1 MDTAALDR
9 ALTEAR
15 EGYITNNPKSLA
27 RHEKAVNVMPGGN
40 TRTVLFNTPFPLGIE
55 RAEGCTLWDL
65 DGHRYADFLG
75 EYTAGIYGHSH
86 PKIRAAIDSALDN
99 GINFGGVNEAE
110 AKLAEVVCDRFPSID
125 LVRFTNSGTE
135 ANLMAIAAAR
145 AQTKRN
151 KIMVFDGGYHG
162 GVLYFSSNG
171 GSPVNAPYDFVLASY
186 NDVEGTQTLIVQHSD
201 DLAAILLEPM
211 LGGGGC
217 IPAERGF
224 LQMLRDETARR
235 GTILIFDEVM
245 TSRLASGGLQEA
257 HNILPDMTALGKYI
271 GGGMTFGAFG
281 GREDLMS
288 LYDPRNPNALPHAG
302 TFNNNVL
309 TMNAGV
315 AGLTEDYTPEAANA
329 LNARGD
335 ALRQRLNSLCQRH
348 EATMQFTGLGS
359 MMTAHMTD
367 MPLRTFSDL
376 TNSNSQ
382 LKELFFFDML
392 AAGVWVPTRGMVNLS
407 IPIGNDEC
415 DTLVGAVEQ
424 FIEERSAFL

>member
-1 MDTAALDR
+1 M
-9 ALTEAR
+9 
-15 EGYITNNPKSLA
+15 
-27 RHEKAVNVMPGGN
+27 
-40 TRTVLFNTPFPLGIE
+40 
-55 RAEGCTLWDL
+55 
-65 DGHRYADFLG
+65 G